1 MKAEQ
6 RKEIETNSLVLAV
19 QRLRKHISGRTLYYV
34 VGILAVIAII
44 VGFYYYFAAEK
55 RRARDAILL
64 QLATADT
71 AEKLKAGME
80 EHRGTIYGSLFKL
93 HLARH
98 QLRNE
103 GLPKLGTDNSTARLQ
118 AANSVEDARK
128 YYLELTSEFK
138 EKDDPALLQEAW
150 FGAAEAEEALVG
162 MPKPEP
168 NQAEYRGNVDK
179 ALEYFDHGTAIFPD
193 AEFTKRY
200 KARADRIKANKDKF
214 VADKKEIYKPTPSL
228 FSTPPGPKSDSP
240 FPGLVP
246 PKGDSSSLPPGPLGP
261 VPSPPTPSTNPESKA
276 PEPPKAPDGKG
287 PDSKPADVKLP
298 EPPKPADPKKTPEPK
313 PADPPKAPDPKAK

>member
-19 QRLRKHISGRTLYYV
+19 QRLRKHISGRTLYYF

-44 VGFYYYFAAEK
+44 IGFYYYFASE
-55 RRARDAILL
+55 RRHARDAILL

-71 AEKLKAGME
+71 PEKLKAGME
-80 EHRGTIYGSLFKL
+80 EHRGTVYGSLFKL

-118 AANSVEDARK
+118 AANSVDDARK

-138 EKDDPALLQEAW
+138 EKEDPALLQESW

-162 MPKPEP
+162 LPKPEP
-168 NQAEYRGNVDK
+168 NQAEFRGNVDT
-179 ALEYFDHGTAIFPD
+179 ALDYFDKGAAILPD
-193 AEFTKRY
+193 AEFTKRH
-200 KARADRIKANKDKF
+200 KALADKIRANKEKF
-214 VADKKEIYKPTPSL
+214 VADQKEIYKPTPSL
-228 FSTPPGPKSDSP
+228 FSSPPPAPKSDSLL
-240 FPGLVP
+240 PGLP
-246 PKGDSSSLPPGPLGP
+246 PFPKGDVPSLPFGPP
-261 VPSPPTPSTNPESKA
+261 PPPTPDAKIPELPKLPDA
-276 PEPPKAPDGKG
+276 KLPE
-287 PDSKPADVKLP
+287 SKPADVKPP
-298 EPPKPADPKKTPEPK
+298 EPPKPADPKKTPEP
-313 PADPPKAPDPKAK
+313 DPPKSADPKAK